1 MKPKEILSMVEEA
14 AGTRMFEEQ
23 KDQAKKN
30 MGKKMK
36 RMQEVTAVLDE
47 EITPKLDKL
56 RLEKRSFLQW
66 QKSCSELERVGR
78 MLRAWEWMELQ
89 KRVQGKMAEI
99 EGKEKEKINVKK
111 GQTRIAKEL
120 AAAEKDVEVVLAARE
135 KEMKKGGK
143 FKKLEEEVGE
153 LEKALVKI
161 RTQVDIK
168 NGTISDEDSKVK
180 EMERELQEVCDPS
193 SSRILSH

>member
-1 MKPKEILSMVEEA
+1 MKPKEILGMVEEA

-89 KRVQGKMAEI
+89 KRVQGKVAEI

-168 NGTISDEDSKVK
+168 NGTISDEGSKVK

>member
-1 MKPKEILSMVEEA
+1 MKPKEILGMVEEA

>member
-1 MKPKEILSMVEEA
+1 MKPKEILGMVEEA

-168 NGTISDEDSKVK
+168 NGTISDEGSKVK

>member
-1 MKPKEILSMVEEA
+1 MKPKEILGMVEEA

-89 KRVQGKMAEI
+89 KRVQGKVAEI